1 MEFMKLKIKVN
12 NHEKVIVLSEEE
24 ETQSIGAVLTAHN
37 ISLEGKNIEVSGTR
51 SKQTLPA
58 STTPQQI
65 YKSALH
71 RWSHSKSAR
80 NLLMTPS
87 PTSETVITIQLNPK
101 TATSSNTA
109 AASHTRKPPA
119 TRFVKPFLMIYKP
132 SEGEKITITI
142 KDFEKFKKEILRKKP
157 DTTIRDLLRL
167 LYSQSVLPTDIRV
180 DSGGTLNT
188 KLSELGK
195 IYLPTLTFSAKDAPP
210 AVNAIDKNDYATTL
224 LSQMDL
230 QSLTSSSSTSAPP
243 ASVQPRGDRSFLQL
257 DSESEDEGSE
267 EERAASDNEGEER
280 EEKKQAAASQE
291 ETPFETPKTTTEPQT
306 STAESILQ
314 ELKELISSEEDERL
328 GNIAKANFLQK
339 IENLTL
345 TDSDIESFLDKMP
358 KEEFKKFQTDLKS
371 YNNLLRIFN
380 SPDDEQLKAIIQQ
393 ITQAAA
399 LKQQDSDS
407 ILTRV
412 KKFFSRNPQENT
424 SAATAEASSSA
435 TTRAGAG
442 AGAGAETQRPPQPI
456 GVEG

>member
-101 TATSSNTA
+101 TATASN
-109 AASHTRKPPA
+109 TRKPPA

-314 ELKELISSEEDERL
+314 ELKDDIVR
-328 GNIAKANFLQK
+328 NAAKTNLLQK
-339 IENLTL
+339 I
-345 TDSDIESFLDKMP
+345 K
-358 KEEFKKFQTDLKS
+358 KEELFFKTPSARTSGEL
-371 YNNLLRIFN
+371 
-380 SPDDEQLKAIIQQ
+380 
-393 ITQAAA
+393 
-399 LKQQDSDS
+399 SD
-407 ILTRV
+407 
-412 KKFFSRNPQENT
+412 
-424 SAATAEASSSA
+424 
-435 TTRAGAG
+435 
-442 AGAGAETQRPPQPI
+442 
-456 GVEG
+456 